1 MEITLNKD
9 ISISIGEK
17 NAFLSWKKQIT
28 LKPQVKE
35 GRLHLPNKY
44 SSKCKSI
51 GVGVTMV
58 MHPRII
64 LICLAKPLH
73 GHNYMTEQNGPSKRA

>member
-28 LKPQVKE
+28 LNHKWRKDD
-35 GRLHLPNKY
+35 Y
-44 SSKCKSI
+44 I
-51 GVGVTMV
+51 Y
-58 MHPRII
+58 
-64 LICLAKPLH
+64 LINIAANANL
-73 GHNYMTEQNGPSKRA
+73 